1 MTDPRIRGE
10 YIQTIPGTDR
20 RGRVVLV
27 GVVHDHPASVH
38 RVREVVTA
46 EAPDVVALELPP
58 LAVPLFEEYA
68 GEGSTPPAF
77 GGEMSAAIQAA
88 DSADAVGIDGP
99 SRGFVVTLAR
109 QLYRDRASVSTT
121 LETANRL
128 LSVSKAAA
136 LRGLAAVVVARTS
149 LRLAVGTATTYE
161 VGQADSAERQATDE
175 QARVSKAEAVLNTF
189 EPPPP
194 ARLSTTA
201 RERHMAARVADLRK
215 RGDVV
220 AVIGIAHLEGV
231 TDRLR

>member
-1 MTDPRIRGE
+1 M
-10 YIQTIPGTDR
+10 
-20 RGRVVLV
+20 LV

-38 RVREVVTA
+38 RVREVVRA
-46 EAPDVVALELPP
+46 ERAATLALELPP
-58 LAVPLFEEYA
+58 VALPLFEAHATSE
-68 GEGSTPPAF
+68 STPPEF

-88 DSADAVGIDGP
+88 ENAEVVGIDGP
-99 SRGFVVTLAR
+99 SRGFVVALAR
-109 QLYRDRASVSTT
+109 QLYRDRASASTA

-149 LRLAVGTATTYE
+149 LRLAVGTATTYD
-161 VGQADSAERQATDE
+161 VGRADSAERQATDE
-175 QARVSKAEAVLNTF
+175 QARVSKARAVLNAF

-201 RERHMAARVADLRK
+201 RERHMAAQIGELREK
-215 RGDVV
+215 GDVV
-220 AVIGIAHLEGV
+220 AVVGIAHLDGV